1 MESLSEGWES
11 SLQNR
16 SLTVTTILNPPYM
29 MIKESTNVLQ
39 KNDQYEAKF
48 ETTSFSTQTILKILT
63 VVKSH
68 AIFRVLFLIWWK
80 FCHKNC
86 ILTTL

>member
-1 MESLSEGWES
+1 MKVGSWDDENGIIINGMESTSEGWES

-48 ETTSFSTQTILKILT
+48 ETTSF
-63 VVKSH
+63 
-68 AIFRVLFLIWWK
+68 
-80 FCHKNC
+80 
-86 ILTTL
+86 

>member
-1 MESLSEGWES
+1 MKVGSWDDENGIIINGMESTSEGWES

-48 ETTSFSTQTILKILT
+48 ESTSF
-63 VVKSH
+63 
-68 AIFRVLFLIWWK
+68 
-80 FCHKNC
+80 
-86 ILTTL
+86 

>member
-1 MESLSEGWES
+1 MTNWHLLIINYNLVGMESSSEGWES

-48 ETTSFSTQTILKILT
+48 ETTSF
-63 VVKSH
+63 
-68 AIFRVLFLIWWK
+68 
-80 FCHKNC
+80 
-86 ILTTL
+86 